1 MATCFINSS
10 NLTLH
15 ILFLQ
20 FVIDADDAGAKTVRF
35 LVSKKQFGTTSLF
48 GKGMSHWQGPS
59 LLVYNDSTFEMQ
71 DFNNICKIAQSSKLE
86 KLTKTGR
93 FGLGFNSVYH
103 WTDVPAFVSGSSLV
117 IFDPHKTYLP
127 ADAGSSGGIKIHF
140 QDSSLSETFS
150 DQMKPFFYFGFNGRD
165 YFPGTLFRFPFRN
178 DHTASRSEIS
188 KAQLA
193 NGECFDLIISGF
205 RKTIGKALLFLRS
218 ITKIE
223 MYFEGEK
230 EFDIPELLYYAEV
243 CSRTKVLSESQTN
256 VGLNPLKSLS
266 FVSGV
271 NGSLSQNEWSS
282 ISDFISCSRSGKDS
296 FYSKLL
302 RCVIHLLLCFANA
315 CTAAE

>member
-1 MATCFINSS
+1 
-10 NLTLH
+10 
-15 ILFLQ
+15 
-20 FVIDADDAGAKTVRF
+20 
-35 LVSKKQFGTTSLF
+35 
-48 GKGMSHWQGPS
+48 MSHWQGPS

-117 IFDPHKTYLP
+117 IFDPHKRYLP
-127 ADAGSSGGIKIHF
+127 AGAGSGGIKIHF

-178 DHTASRSEIS
+178 DHTASQSEIS

-193 NGECFDLIISGF
+193 NGECFDLIISGL

-223 MYFEGEK
+223 MYIEGDK
-230 EFDIPELLYYAEV
+230 DFDKPELLYYAQV
-243 CSRTKVLSESQTN
+243 CSRTKIVSESQMN
-256 VGLNPLKSLS
+256 VGLNPLKSLDI
-266 FVSGV
+266 VSAV
-271 NGSLSQNEWSS
+271 YGSSSQNEWSS

-302 RCVIHLLLCFANA
+302 RCVILLTPFTTNA
-315 CTAAE
+315 ITIAV